1 MRTKEQTMRACQAVI
16 LAAIVFLSGC
26 GGGETP
32 QVSTEQ
38 PSTTLSVFVVNYPL
52 AYFAERIGGEYAE
65 VTFPAPAGID
75 PAFWSPDA
83 ETVVSY
89 QGADLILLNGAGYA
103 GWIELSSVA
112 ASRVVDT
119 SASFASRYIPLEG
132 TVTHSHGP
140 AGDHE
145 HGGWAFTTW
154 IDPTLAIEHARA
166 IHEAMV
172 AARPEHQAAFGE
184 GFAGLVAELSEL
196 DQRFAAAAGAI
207 GDEPLLFSHPVYQ
220 YLTARYSLNGRSVH
234 WEPDVSPDLVEL
246 EHLLE
251 KQAVSWMVWEG
262 EPLESTVASLEEF
275 GVKSIV
281 FDPCGN
287 APETGDFMTVMAAN
301 AAALESIAAE

>member
-1 MRTKEQTMRACQAVI
+1 MRPWQAVI
-16 LAAIVFLSGC
+16 LAAMVILSGC

-32 QVSTEQ
+32 QVSSEQ
-38 PSTTLSVFVVNYPL
+38 PSTRLSVFVVNYPL
-52 AYFAERIGGEYAE
+52 AYFAERIGGEHAE
-65 VTFPAPAGID
+65 VTFPAPADID

-83 ETVVSY
+83 ETVASY

-103 GWIELSSVA
+103 GWVELSSLA
-112 ASRVVDT
+112 ASKVVDT
-119 SASFASRYIPLEG
+119 SASFASQYIPLEG

-154 IDPTLAIEHARA
+154 LDPTLAIEHARA

-172 AARPEHQAAFGE
+172 TARPQHAAAFGE

-196 DQRFAAAAGAI
+196 DQRFAAAAQAI

-220 YLTARYSLNGRSVH
+220 YLAGRYSLNGRALH
-234 WEPDVSPDLVEL
+234 WEPNSAPDLAEL

-251 KQAVSWMVWEG
+251 EQAASWMLWES
-262 EPLESTVASLEEF
+262 EPLPETVTALEEF
-275 GVKSIV
+275 GIQSVV

-287 APETGDFMTVMAAN
+287 RPESGDFMTVMAAN